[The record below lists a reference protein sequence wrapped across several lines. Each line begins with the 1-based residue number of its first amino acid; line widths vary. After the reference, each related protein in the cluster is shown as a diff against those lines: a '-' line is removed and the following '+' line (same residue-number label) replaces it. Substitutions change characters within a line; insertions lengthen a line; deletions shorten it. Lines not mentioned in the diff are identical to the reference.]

1 MTLSAEELEALT
13 LSLKVAGVATLVGLP
28 IAIALAY
35 LMARKSFI
43 GKSVLN
49 ALIHAP
55 LVLPPVIVGYV
66 MLIGLGPNTVIG
78 SALDQMGLG
87 LAFSWRGAA
96 LAALVMALPLMVR
109 AVRLSF
115 ENQNPRLILA
125 ARGLGA
131 SPLRAFWTISLPLAL
146 PGVLSGALMGFAR
159 ALGEFG
165 ATITFA
171 ANIPGLTQT
180 LPLALF
186 NAVQTPGGDEVAFRL
201 MMISLFLA
209 FTALGAS
216 EYLARRMKG
225 KSHAPL

>member
-146 PGVLSGALMGFAR
+146 PGALSGALMGFAR